1 MRFGRAPV
9 GGVHD
14 HSPFKKAARPE
25 SPPVTILPSGL
36 RNANQSQY
44 HPRRSKTQRDPPFRA
59 GPQTTPTGS
68 EAVEKAE
75 PRGTSLAR
83 HRPAIGGVADVG
95 EIFLVREVLDRK
107 STRLNSS
114 H

>member
-1 MRFGRAPV
+1 MHFGRAPV

-14 HSPFKKAARPE
+14 HSPFKKAARPD

-44 HPRRSKTQRDPPFRA
+44 HPRRSKTQRVPPFRA

-75 PRGTSLAR
+75 PRGTSQ
-83 HRPAIGGVADVG
+83 IGRAH
-95 EIFLVREVLDRK
+95 VRTPV
-107 STRLNSS
+107 TNAHIVCRLLLQKK
-114 H
+114 

>member
-14 HSPFKKAARPE
+14 HSPFKKAARPD

-44 HPRRSKTQRDPPFRA
+44 HPRRSKTQRVPPFRA

-68 EAVEKAE
+68 EAVEK
-75 PRGTSLAR
+75 G
-83 HRPAIGGVADVG
+83 IGRAACRERKVS
-95 EIFLVREVLDRK
+95 VRVDLDGSRNNK
-107 STRLNSS
+107 KK
-114 H
+114 